1 MAATRLPPGELKY
14 TEACEIRCSTTKRAS
29 RAGAAW
35 SNSPSRYTAQCPE
48 PRSDAPAPSGTAA
61 IVR

>member
-14 TEACEIRCSTTKRAS
+14 TEACEICCSTTKRAS

-35 SNSPSRYTAQCPE
+35 SNSPSRYTAQCSG
-48 PRSDAPAPSGTAA
+48 PRPDVPAPSGTAA